1 MINFLD
7 APLISSLN
15 LYHCMRK
22 FLVNLQT
29 KNEHLHK
36 YFPMLLDT
44 SIIMANLSLIHCIH
58 FKSNYLYE
66 NSSLIVSFETM
77 LDARIKPS
85 TPKCAHFYFQ
95 LIIANLG
102 KPQTP
107 SDRKLTIFKR
117 LAPMQNIN

>member
-1 MINFLD
+1 
-7 APLISSLN
+7 
-15 LYHCMRK
+15 MRK

-29 KNEHLHK
+29 KNEHLDK

-58 FKSNYLYE
+58 FKSNYLNE

-77 LDARIKPS
+77 FDARIKLS
-85 TPKCAHFYFQ
+85 TPKRANFHFQ

-102 KPQTP
+102 KP
-107 SDRKLTIFKR
+107 
-117 LAPMQNIN
+117 